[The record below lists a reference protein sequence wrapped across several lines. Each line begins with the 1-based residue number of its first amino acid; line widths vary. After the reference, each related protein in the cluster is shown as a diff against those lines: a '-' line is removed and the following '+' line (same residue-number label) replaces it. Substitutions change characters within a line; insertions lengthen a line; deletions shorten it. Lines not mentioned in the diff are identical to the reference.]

1 MFYER
6 EINLNRSE
14 EANKVREFLNSLGLK
29 FPEGSEYTVGV
40 FYGEEIVG
48 TGSLAGSVLQ
58 GIGIAPQFQ
67 GEGISA
73 RIITNLMKKALE
85 KGREHIF
92 IFTKPETAGQFQNLG
107 FKKIAEALPFAVLLE
122 WEVRGLEGFK
132 SHLMGISRN
141 KPEGASCI
149 VVNCNPFT
157 MGHRYLIKKAAR
169 ESPWLYILVVEE
181 DRSLFPFHIRFRLI
195 KEGVKDLKNL
205 SVIPG
210 GEYVIS
216 SATFPSYFTREEDLA
231 AAQASL
237 DLEVF
242 STHIAPPLKVIKRY
256 VGEEPYC
263 PVTSVYN
270 RCMKE
275 LLPQK
280 GIQVVEVPRLKI
292 GVEAVSASR
301 VRELIKRGEVEKT
314 RELVPESTY
323 SYLVSPEAREVIER
337 IKRSSSRH

>member
-1 MFYER
+1 
-6 EINLNRSE
+6 
-14 EANKVREFLNSLGLK
+14 
-29 FPEGSEYTVGV
+29 
-40 FYGEEIVG
+40 
-48 TGSLAGSVLQ
+48 
-58 GIGIAPQFQ
+58 
-67 GEGISA
+67 
-73 RIITNLMKKALE
+73 
-85 KGREHIF
+85 
-92 IFTKPETAGQFQNLG
+92 
-107 FKKIAEALPFAVLLE
+107 
-122 WEVRGLEGFK
+122 
-132 SHLMGISRN
+132 
-141 KPEGASCI
+141 
-149 VVNCNPFT
+149 